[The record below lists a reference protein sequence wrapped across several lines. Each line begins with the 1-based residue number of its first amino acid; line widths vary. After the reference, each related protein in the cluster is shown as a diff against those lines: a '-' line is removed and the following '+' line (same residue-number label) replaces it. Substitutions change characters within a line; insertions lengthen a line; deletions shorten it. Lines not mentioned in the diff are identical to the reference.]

1 MVEIPKEGRRTP
13 QRSQLKTV
21 FAALD
26 VLEYL
31 GAHEGFVRLT
41 DVNTALGF
49 PKGRVHRILSTLAA
63 REYVTQDPV
72 SRGYALGVRT
82 WLLGRQART
91 VRSLVD
97 LVQPELDELCQ
108 ASGETSLLAVLDDF
122 SQITICTRR
131 GSHPV
136 HVFIREGAR
145 APIHATSSGK
155 AMLALLGDEY
165 LEALCAQGLTRFT
178 DRTIQDRKELG
189 RQVEEA
195 RQRGFALATDE
206 WAEGL
211 SAVAAACRDGGS
223 RTPMAITIC
232 FPTGRVSEARVT
244 ELGNLVKSKAEK
256 VARFLDT

>member
-1 MVEIPKEGRRTP
+1 VVVAKEGLEP
-13 QRSQLKTV
+13 PKKGQLKTV

-26 VLEYL
+26 VLEFL

-63 REYVTQDPV
+63 RDYVAQDPV

-82 WLLGRQART
+82 WLLGREART

-97 LVQPELDELCQ
+97 LVQPELDELCRI
-108 ASGETSLLAVLDDF
+108 SGETSLLAILDDF

-131 GSHPV
+131 ASHPV

-155 AMLALLGDEY
+155 AMLALLGEDY
-165 LEALCAQGLTRFT
+165 LEALCNQGLTKFT
-178 DRTIQDRKELG
+178 DRTILDRQGLARE
-189 RQVEEA
+189 VEEA
-195 RQRGFALATDE
+195 RRRGFARSTDE

-211 SAVAAACRDGGS
+211 SAVAAACSDPAN
-223 RTPMAITIC
+223 RTPMAIAVC
-232 FPTGRVSEARVT
+232 FPTGRVPEERIA
-244 ELGNLVKSKAEK
+244 ELGELVRAKAEK
-256 VARFLDT
+256 VSRFLDS